1 MSKYLE
7 ESYDSALKE
16 IEQLKVKLKEVE
28 NEKDEWFSSGMFQ
41 TRRADL
47 LGEKLQIAQK
57 ALEEST
63 FVLNEIRDTK
73 CNELAKRN
81 MVILDQLKER

>member
-1 MSKYLE
+1 MNRLE
-7 ESYDSALKE
+7 NINERAK
-16 IEQLKVKLKEVE
+16 ITE
-28 NEKDEWFSSGMFQ
+28 NLNDD
-41 TRRADL
+41 RADVNYL
-47 LGEKLQIAQK
+47 LSKLEIAQK

-81 MVILDQLKER
+81 MVILDQLKE